1 MDVKRIDGARHRVV
15 GAGTMGRGI
24 AQVCATSGFNVVMS
38 DVSADA
44 VAAGLAS
51 IEKQLARAVEKERMS
66 AAEKDAVLSR
76 IETAT
81 GVEAMAGADVCIE
94 AATENPDVK
103 LDLFRALES
112 VCRADAI
119 LASNTSSIS
128 LTKIAGACA
137 RPERVIGMHFFNPV
151 PLMKLVELIRAMQ
164 TSDATF
170 EAAKA
175 LADRLCKTPVAVAD
189 SPGFVV
195 NRMLVPMINEAVY
208 ALAEGLASAEEID
221 LAMKL
226 GLSHP
231 IGPLALADLIGID
244 VCLYVME
251 VMYREFSDSK
261 YRPCPLLRKMVDA
274 GRLGRKSGRG
284 FFEYG

>member
-1 MDVKRIDGARHRVV
+1 MDVKRIGVV

-103 LDLFRALES
+103 LGLFRDLES

-175 LADRLCKTPVAVAD
+175 LADRLRKTPVAVAD

-208 ALAEGLASAEEID
+208 AFAEGLASAEEID

>member
-1 MDVKRIDGARHRVV
+1 MGVKRIGVV

-24 AQVCATSGFNVVMS
+24 AQVCAASGFDVVMS
-38 DVSADA
+38 DVGTDA
-44 VAAGLAS
+44 VEAGLAA
-51 IEKQLARAVEKERMS
+51 IDRQLARAVEKERMS
-66 AAEKDAVLSR
+66 AAEKDAALSR

-81 GVEAMAGADVCIE
+81 GIEAMAGAGVCIE
-94 AATENPDVK
+94 AATEKPDVK
-103 LDLFRALES
+103 LELFRGLES
-112 VCRADAI
+112 VCGEDTI

-151 PLMKLVELIRAMQ
+151 PLMKLVEIIRAMQ

-175 LADRLCKTPVAVAD
+175 LADRLGKTGVAVAD

-195 NRMLVPMINEAVY
+195 NRMLVPMINEAVF
-208 ALAEGLASAEEID
+208 AFDEGLASAEEID
-221 LAMKL
+221 LAMQL

-231 IGPLALADLIGID
+231 IGPLRLADLIGLD
-244 VCLYVME
+244 VCLYVMD
-251 VMYREFSDSK
+251 VMYREFCDSK

>member
-1 MDVKRIDGARHRVV
+1 MDVKRIGVV

-103 LDLFRALES
+103 LDLFRDLES

-175 LADRLCKTPVAVAD
+175 LADRLGKTPVAVAD

-208 ALAEGLASAEEID
+208 AFAEGLASAEEID

>member
-1 MDVKRIDGARHRVV
+1 MNVTRIGVV

-103 LDLFRALES
+103 LGLFRALES

-175 LADRLCKTPVAVAD
+175 LADRLGKTPVAVAD

>member
-1 MDVKRIDGARHRVV
+1 MDVKRIGVV

-24 AQVCATSGFNVVMS
+24 AQVCAASGFDVVMS
-38 DVSADA
+38 DVSAEA

-51 IEKQLARAVEKERMS
+51 IGKQLARAVEKERMS
-66 AAEKDAVLSR
+66 AAQMDALLSR
-76 IETAT
+76 IETVT
-81 GVEAMAGADVCIE
+81 GIEAMAGVDVCIE

-103 LDLFRALES
+103 LELFRALES
-112 VCRADAI
+112 VCREDAI

-128 LTKIAGACA
+128 LTKIAGACS

-151 PLMKLVELIRAMQ
+151 PLMKLVELIRALQ

-170 EAAKA
+170 EAAQA
-175 LADRLCKTPVAVAD
+175 LADRLGKTAVAVAD

-208 ALAEGLASAEEID
+208 ALSEGLASAEEID
-221 LAMKL
+221 LAMQL

-231 IGPLALADLIGID
+231 IGPLRLADLIGLD
-244 VCLYVME
+244 VCLDVMD
-251 VMYREFSDSK
+251 VMYRQFSDSK
-261 YRPCPLLRKMVDA
+261 YRPCPQLRKMVDA

-284 FFEYG
+284 FYEYA

>member
-1 MDVKRIDGARHRVV
+1 MDVKRIGVV

-24 AQVCATSGFNVVMS
+24 AQVCSTSGFNVVMS
-38 DVSADA
+38 DVSVDA

-66 AAEKDAVLSR
+66 AAEKDTVLSR

-128 LTKIAGACA
+128 LTKIAGACT

-175 LADRLCKTPVAVAD
+175 LADRLGKTPVAVAD

-208 ALAEGLASAEEID
+208 AFAEGLASAEEID

>member
-1 MDVKRIDGARHRVV
+1 MDVKRIGVV

-24 AQVCATSGFNVVMS
+24 AQVCAASGFDVVMC
-38 DVSADA
+38 DVSAEA

-51 IEKQLARAVEKERMS
+51 IGKQLARAVEKERMS
-66 AAEKDAVLSR
+66 AAEKDALLSR
-76 IETAT
+76 IETVT
-81 GVEAMAGADVCIE
+81 GIEAMAGVDVCIE
-94 AATENPDVK
+94 AATETPDVK
-103 LDLFRALES
+103 LELFRALES
-112 VCRADAI
+112 VCREDAI

-128 LTKIAGACA
+128 LTKIAGACS
-137 RPERVIGMHFFNPV
+137 RPDRVIGMHFFNPV
-151 PLMKLVELIRAMQ
+151 PLMKLVELIRALQ

-170 EAAKA
+170 EAAQA
-175 LADRLCKTPVAVAD
+175 LADRLGKTAVAVAD

-195 NRMLVPMINEAVY
+195 NRMLVPMINESVY
-208 ALAEGLASAEEID
+208 ALSEGLASAEEID
-221 LAMKL
+221 LAMQL

-231 IGPLALADLIGID
+231 IGPLRLADLIGLD
-244 VCLYVME
+244 VCLDVME

-284 FFEYG
+284 FYEYG

>member
-1 MDVKRIDGARHRVV
+1 MDFKRIGVV

-261 YRPCPLLRKMVDA
+261 YRPCPLLRTMVDA

>member
-1 MDVKRIDGARHRVV
+1 MDVKRIGVV

-24 AQVCATSGFNVVMS
+24 AQVCAASGFDVVMS
-38 DVSADA
+38 DVSAEA

-51 IEKQLARAVEKERMS
+51 IGKQLARAVEKERMS
-66 AAEKDAVLSR
+66 AAEKDALLSR
-76 IETAT
+76 IETTT
-81 GVEAMAGADVCIE
+81 GIEAMAGVDVCIE

-103 LDLFRALES
+103 LELFRALES
-112 VCRADAI
+112 VCREDAI

-128 LTKIAGACA
+128 LTKIAGACS

-151 PLMKLVELIRAMQ
+151 PLMKLVELIRALQ

-170 EAAKA
+170 EAARA
-175 LADRLCKTPVAVAD
+175 LADRLGKTAVAVAD

-195 NRMLVPMINEAVY
+195 NRMLVPMINESVY
-208 ALAEGLASAEEID
+208 ALSEGLASAEEID
-221 LAMKL
+221 LAMQL

-231 IGPLALADLIGID
+231 IGPLRLADLIGLD
-244 VCLYVME
+244 VCLDVMD

-284 FFEYG
+284 FYEY

>member
-1 MDVKRIDGARHRVV
+1 MDVERIGVV

-24 AQVCATSGFNVVMS
+24 AQVCAASGFGVVMS

-66 AAEKDAVLSR
+66 AAEKDALLSR
-76 IETAT
+76 IETTT
-81 GVEAMAGADVCIE
+81 GIETMAGVDVCIE

-112 VCRADAI
+112 VCREDAI

-151 PLMKLVELIRAMQ
+151 PLMKLVEVIRALQ

-170 EAAKA
+170 EAARA
-175 LADRLCKTPVAVAD
+175 LVDRLGKTAVAVAD

-208 ALAEGLASAEEID
+208 VFSEGLASAEEID
-221 LAMKL
+221 LAMQL

-231 IGPLALADLIGID
+231 IGPLRLADLIGID
-244 VCLYVME
+244 VCLDVMD
-251 VMYREFSDSK
+251 VMYRDFSDSK

-284 FFEYG
+284 FYEYG